1 RLDLFQQADDVRSD
15 RDVQRGH
22 RLIEHDE
29 PCISGE
35 STGDGQPL
43 ALAAAELMGKEAS
56 HVRSE
61 TDQLQQLPDPCTYF
75 FLRDALV
82 GFDRFADDLS
92 DTHAGAKCAVW
103 IWRPYLDGR
112 TSVQ

>member
-1 RLDLFQQADDVRSD
+1 VINTERRWDVLKQTDDVCWD
-15 RDVQRGH
+15 RDVQRRH

-29 PCISGE
+29 PRVGGQGA
-35 STGDGQPL
+35 GDGQPL

-92 DTHAGAKCAVW
+92 DTHAGAK
-103 IWRPYLDGR
+103 
-112 TSVQ
+112 